1 MVLHTDCKSVD
12 LGFDPLLAL
21 CINKRIGNNPD
32 NSQYIDFPEPIR
44 VKGVRDIVQW

>member
-21 CINKRIGNNPD
+21 CINKRIGI
-32 NSQYIDFPEPIR
+32 SQNVNGRYRLPETHL
-44 VKGVRDIVQW
+44 G

>member
-21 CINKRIGNNPD
+21 CINKRIGI
-32 NSQYIDFPEPIR
+32 SQMLIVDIYIDFPKPIW
-44 VKGVRDIVQW
+44 IEE